1 MDQSSPVARQVW
13 DLPVRLFHWAL
24 VILVMFQAYTGLFG
38 GPKAMVWHG
47 RAGMAILALVLFRI
61 VWGFVGGRHARFI
74 QFVRGPVGIIKYLK
88 GVMAVPDG
96 HNPLGALSVL
106 ALLAVLAVQASTGL
120 FANDDILFE
129 GPLFHLVDKELSDR
143 LTGFHYLSS
152 RALLALVVLH
162 LGAIV
167 FYRMKGK
174 DLIRP
179 MVTGWRK
186 DDRSADD
193 ISAESAI
200 PVAGSPLKALIVLA
214 LATVVVAGI
223 VNL

>member
-1 MDQSSPVARQVW
+1 MDQPSPVARQVW

-24 VILVMFQAYTGLFG
+24 VILVAFQAYTGLFG
-38 GPKAMVWHG
+38 GPKVMVWHG

-61 VWGFVGGRHARFI
+61 VWGFIGGRNARFS
-74 QFVRGPVGIIKYLK
+74 QFVRGPAAVIKYLK
-88 GVMAVPDG
+88 GVMPAPDG

-106 ALLAVLAVQASTGL
+106 ALLAVLAVQAGTGL

-129 GPLFHLVDKELSDR
+129 GPLFHLVDKELSDS
-143 LTGFHYLSS
+143 LTGYHYLSS
-152 RALLALVVLH
+152 RALLALVILH
-162 LGAIV
+162 LGAIA

-179 MVTGWRK
+179 MVTGWRQ
-186 DDRSADD
+186 DERPAGNGSG
-193 ISAESAI
+193 ESAV
-200 PVAGSPLKALIVLA
+200 PAAGSPLKAMIVLA
-214 LATVVVAGI
+214 LAVAAVAGI